1 MFKLVKY
8 IFPWCAGSRFL
19 QEFRSPPQM
28 AGKRN
33 LRDSQR
39 VEIHAKLLMFSKMM
53 AKTSICPIWANRK
66 KNAPKTGHFYVKTAE
81 KPIPEYGKPVPGAI
95 HPVGFYILLPLFQQ
109 HRFVG

>member
-1 MFKLVKY
+1 MFKFIKC
-8 IFPWCAGSRFL
+8 IFLWCDGGRFL
-19 QEFRSPPQM
+19 QESRSPPQM

-66 KNAPKTGHFYVKTAE
+66 KM
-81 KPIPEYGKPVPGAI
+81 
-95 HPVGFYILLPLFQQ
+95 PLKRGTFM
-109 HRFVG
+109 

>member
-1 MFKLVKY
+1 MFKFIKC
-8 IFPWCAGSRFL
+8 IFRGRVRSRFL
-19 QEFRSPPQM
+19 QESRSPPQM

-66 KNAPKTGHFYVKTAE
+66 KM
-81 KPIPEYGKPVPGAI
+81 
-95 HPVGFYILLPLFQQ
+95 PLK
-109 HRFVG
+109 RGTFV

>member
-1 MFKLVKY
+1 MFKFIKY
-8 IFPWCAGSRFL
+8 IFPWYAGSRFL
-19 QEFRSPPQM
+19 QESHSPPQT

-66 KNAPKTGHFYVKTAE
+66 KM
-81 KPIPEYGKPVPGAI
+81 
-95 HPVGFYILLPLFQQ
+95 PLK
-109 HRFVG
+109 RGTFV

>member
-1 MFKLVKY
+1 MFKFIKC
-8 IFPWCAGSRFL
+8 IFPWCAGGRFL
-19 QEFRSPPQM
+19 QESRSPPQM

-66 KNAPKTGHFYVKTAE
+66 KM
-81 KPIPEYGKPVPGAI
+81 
-95 HPVGFYILLPLFQQ
+95 PLKRGTFM
-109 HRFVG
+109 

>member
-1 MFKLVKY
+1 MFKFIKC
-8 IFPWCAGSRFL
+8 IFPWCARSRFL
-19 QEFRSPPQM
+19 QESRSPTQM

-66 KNAPKTGHFYVKTAE
+66 E
-81 KPIPEYGKPVPGAI
+81 M
-95 HPVGFYILLPLFQQ
+95 PLK
-109 HRFVG
+109 RGTFV

>member
-1 MFKLVKY
+1 MFKFIKC
-8 IFPWCAGSRFL
+8 IFRGRVRSRFL
-19 QEFRSPPQM
+19 QESRSPPQT

-66 KNAPKTGHFYVKTAE
+66 KM
-81 KPIPEYGKPVPGAI
+81 
-95 HPVGFYILLPLFQQ
+95 PLK
-109 HRFVG
+109 RGTFV

>member
-1 MFKLVKY
+1 MFKFIKY
-8 IFPWCAGSRFL
+8 IFPWCSGNRFL
-19 QEFRSPPQM
+19 QESRSPPQM

-66 KNAPKTGHFYVKTAE
+66 KMPLKWGT
-81 KPIPEYGKPVPGAI
+81 
-95 HPVGFYILLPLFQQ
+95 LL
-109 HRFVG
+109 

>member
-1 MFKLVKY
+1 MFKFIKY
-8 IFPWCAGSRFL
+8 IFLWFVRGRFL
-19 QEFRSPPQM
+19 QESRSPPQM

-66 KNAPKTGHFYVKTAE
+66 KM
-81 KPIPEYGKPVPGAI
+81 
-95 HPVGFYILLPLFQQ
+95 PLK
-109 HRFVG
+109 RGTFV

>member
-1 MFKLVKY
+1 MFKYIKC

-19 QEFRSPPQM
+19 QESRSPQQM

-39 VEIHAKLLMFSKMM
+39 VEIHAKLLMFSKMI

-66 KNAPKTGHFYVKTAE
+66 KNAPKTGHFCMKTAE

-109 HRFVG
+109 HRFAG